1 MFPEEVEEDEAPE
14 NEPVVEFDD
23 DELDEAQTE
32 AEVKGITSKHQMS
45 LQELKQEILGSVS
58 VVW

>member
-1 MFPEEVEEDEAPE
+1 MEEDEAPE

-32 AEVKGITSKHQMS
+32 AEVKSITSKHQMS

>member
-32 AEVKGITSKHQMS
+32 AEVKSITSKHQMS